1 MRELLNRT
9 MTVGGM
15 TLLSRILG
23 FVRDVVVARI
33 FGAGPITDAFFVA
46 FRIPNLLRRWFAEGA
61 FSLAF
66 VPVLGEHKED
76 PRPQIREIIGAIA
89 GTLAMIVSVIVAL
102 GMLFAPVV
110 VKVFAFGF
118 SDDPDL
124 FELTSTMLRITFPYA
139 LFITL
144 AAAAGSVLN
153 TWGHFAL
160 PAFSPVLL
168 NLAMI
173 FGALFA
179 APYFDEPITAL
190 AWGVCLAGLLQ
201 LVLQVPTLIRIG
213 LFPRFSFRPS
223 HPTVRKVGR
232 LMLPALFGSSV
243 AQLNILVDTLLASM
257 LAAGS
262 ISWLYYSDRL
272 LEFPLGVF
280 AIAIATVILPK
291 LSADHATKDSD
302 QFSATL
308 DWAIRLATVIA
319 IPAAAG
325 LFLLALP
332 IASTLFQQ
340 GEFGTTDS
348 AMVASSLS
356 AYAFGL
362 PAYIAI
368 KILAPAYYSRQDT
381 KTPVKIG
388 IVAMV
393 SNMAFNLLL
402 LWVFHRFT
410 ELPLHTAL
418 ALASTFSAYLNAG
431 LLYAGLRRRE
441 LHAFGSQWRSLLTS
455 MTLGMALMC
464 SIVLYWS
471 QSEAWWTQQ
480 AQIDRAWRLTLII
493 GAAGV
498 AYLAAFAMTGA
509 WRQFAG
515 QTSE

>member
-9 MTVGGM
+9 FTVGGM

-46 FRIPNLLRRWFAEGA
+46 FRVPNLLRRWFAEGA

-66 VPVLGEHKED
+66 IPVLGEHKND
-76 PRPQIREIIGAIA
+76 PQPQIKEIIGAIA
-89 GTLAMIVSVIVAL
+89 GTLGLLVSIIVAL
-102 GMLFAPVV
+102 GMVFAPVV
-110 VKVFAFGF
+110 VNGFAFGF
-118 SDDPDL
+118 SDDPQL
-124 FELTSTMLRITFPYA
+124 FDLTSNMLRITFPYA

-153 TWGHFAL
+153 TWGRFAM

-168 NLAMI
+168 NLSMI
-173 FGALFA
+173 VGALFA
-179 APYFDEPITAL
+179 APYFNEPIVAL
-190 AWGVCLAGLLQ
+190 AWAVCIAGFLQ
-201 LVLQVPTLIRIG
+201 LVLQLPTLVRMG
-213 LFPRFSFRPS
+213 LFPRLSVRPN

-291 LSADHATKDSD
+291 LSSDHASKDGA
-302 QFSATL
+302 QFAATL

-340 GEFGTTDS
+340 GEFGVADS

-388 IVAMV
+388 ILAMV
-393 SNMAFNLLL
+393 SNMVFNLIL

-410 ELPLHTAL
+410 QIPLHTAL
-418 ALASTFSAYLNAG
+418 ALASTFSAYLNAI
-431 LLYAGLRRRE
+431 LLYIGLRRRQ
-441 LHAFGSQWRSLLTS
+441 LHRFGGQWKSLSVSLV
-455 MTLGMALMC
+455 LGMTLMC
-464 SIVLYWS
+464 SLIAFLTRS
-471 QSEAWWTQQ
+471 SPWWTQQ
-480 AQIDRAWRLTLII
+480 PQFDRAWHLAIVIGTAGLAYVAIFILT
-493 GAAGV
+493 GV
-498 AYLAAFAMTGA
+498 
-509 WRQFAG
+509 WRQFAQRG
-515 QTSE
+515 